1 MAYVPINP
9 LEEHQFWLE
18 ILEDHAYFIRDYLS
32 PAETVWVNQAQQF
45 IYWFQQVQR
54 ELANLRPGMALNSQ
68 EMINFA
74 KRAYEVS
81 SQYYLF
87 EGHMLNLRLNNQV
100 NLNLTPSYLNGTLSE
115 NREYLRIL
123 QHYIVG
129 SDFEP
134 LSFTALLDL
143 WLQDQL
149 GHVLLI
155 TRMLDGVEFDIIQ
168 QANVL
173 RGEFSQHIVKNTA
186 MKGYLLFAQQ
196 GFPIQIR
203 FAHEV
208 AASVVKFNLI
218 VQRTIQLYKNNAL
231 INQSTLRFLEH
242 HFPESCYFMK
252 KLSYYAPQ
260 IEYPACGLSKKDY
273 RQLK

>member
-1 MAYVPINP
+1 MPYVPISP
-9 LEEHQFWLE
+9 WEEHQFWLE

-32 PAETVWVNQAQQF
+32 PAETKWVQQAQQF
-45 IYWFQQVQR
+45 INWFKQVQL
-54 ELANLRPGMALNSQ
+54 ELESLPKSLPLQSP
-68 EMINFA
+68 EMIKLA
-74 KRAYEVS
+74 KKAYEVS
-81 SQYYLF
+81 HQYYLF
-87 EGHMLNLRLNNQV
+87 EGHLLNLRLNNQV

-123 QHYIVG
+123 EYYRKG
-129 SDFEP
+129 SDYPP
-134 LSFTALLDL
+134 LPFTELLEL

-155 TRMLDGVEFDIIQ
+155 LRMLDGVEFDLIQ
-168 QANVL
+168 QGNVL
-173 RGEFSQHIVKNTA
+173 RSEFSQHIVKNTA
-186 MKGYLLFAQQ
+186 IKGYLVFASQ

-208 AASVVKFNLI
+208 AHSVVKFNLL
-218 VQRTIQLYKNNAL
+218 VQRTIQLYKDNAL
-231 INQSTLRFLEH
+231 VNQSTLRFLEH

-260 IEYPACGLSKKDY
+260 IEYPDCGLTKKFY
-273 RQLK
+273 R